1 VSALDWVVLGGTL
14 VAIVAYG
21 LWKTRGP
28 SNMADYVHG
37 GYRDRWLTIG
47 LSVMATQA
55 SAITFLSMPG
65 QAYEDGMR
73 FLQFY
78 FGLPVA
84 MVILSIAFIPRF
96 YRLRVLT
103 AYEYLE
109 GRFDLKTRQLA
120 AFLFLLQ
127 RGLSAG
133 ITIYAPAIVL
143 SKVLGWPLNATCLAI
158 GAVVIL
164 YTVAGGTRAVS
175 QTQKHQMVVM
185 LLGMVV
191 AFVVIVHKLPRELSF
206 GHAVAVA
213 GTLGKM
219 NVVDFSPDLGSRYTF
234 WSGLTGGC
242 FLAMAY
248 FGTDQSQVQRY
259 LSGRSVTES
268 RLGLL
273 FNGLLKVPMQF
284 LILFVG
290 VMVFVFYQ
298 FNAPPL
304 FFNEPEL
311 ARVAATPR
319 AAEMRAL
326 ESRHQVTFARKR
338 VEVSRLAA
346 ALDAGDAAAVDD
358 ARSRLRTAAAADD
371 AVRGEARALIAA
383 ALPRA
388 ETHDADYVFLTFVM
402 ANLPR
407 GLIGL
412 LLAVILCAAMS
423 STASELTALGG
434 CTVVDFYRR
443 SFRPHATDAHYLK
456 VAKIATGAWGL
467 VAVAFAGFA
476 SLVDNLIQA
485 VNILGSLF
493 YGTILG
499 IFLCAFFFRRL
510 RATPVFVAALASEVL
525 VMALWT
531 WTKIGFLWFNVIGCA
546 AVVLLSFVMGG
557 SNSAPKLDQIGNQNL
572 EIS

>member
-1 VSALDWVVLGGTL
+1 LSGLDWGVLGGTL
-14 VAIVAYG
+14 AAIVAYG

-28 SNMADYVHG
+28 SNMTDYVHG

-47 LSVMATQA
+47 LGVMATQA

-73 FLQFY
+73 FVQFY

-84 MVILSIAFIPRF
+84 MVILSVAFIPRF
-96 YRLRVLT
+96 YRSRVLT
-103 AYEYLE
+103 AYELLE
-109 GRFDLKTRQLA
+109 ARFDLKTRQLA
-120 AFLFLLQ
+120 ALLFLLQ

-158 GAVVIL
+158 GALVIV

-191 AFVVIVHKLPRELSF
+191 AFVVIVHRLPPELSL
-206 GHAVAVA
+206 GHAISVA

-219 NVVDFSPDLGSRYTF
+219 NVVDLSPNFGSRYTL

-268 RLGLL
+268 RMGLL

-284 LILFVG
+284 LILLVG

-298 FNAPPL
+298 FNPPPL
-304 FFNEPEL
+304 FFNEAEL
-311 ARVAATPR
+311 ARAAKTPH
-319 AAEMRAL
+319 AAELRAL
-326 ESRHQVTFARKR
+326 EQEHRVAFAEKR
-338 VEVSRLAA
+338 GAATDLAA
-346 ALDAGDAAAVDD
+346 ALDGGDVVAIEAS
-358 ARSRLRTAAAADD
+358 RTRLRAAAAG
-371 AVRGEARALIAA
+371 AETIREKTRTLLAA
-383 ALPRA
+383 ALPHA
-388 ETHDADYVFLTFVM
+388 EIHDADYVFLSFVM

-407 GLIGL
+407 GVIGL

-443 SFRPHATDAHYLK
+443 SWRPNATDAHYLR
-456 VAKIATGAWGL
+456 VAKVATGAWGL
-467 VAVAFAGFA
+467 VAVAFAAFA
-476 SLVDNLIQA
+476 SLIDNLIQA

-499 IFLCAFFFRRL
+499 IFLAAFFFRRL
-510 RATPVFVAALASEVL
+510 RATPVFVAAILSELL
-525 VMALWT
+525 VIGIWSG
-531 WTKIGFLWFNVIGCA
+531 TKIGFLWFNVIGCG
-546 AVVLLSFVMGG
+546 VVLALSSLLSG
-557 SNSAPKLDQIGNQNL
+557 SDFGRNSTPTMEL
-572 EIS
+572 SP

>member
-1 VSALDWVVLGGTL
+1 MSALDWVVLFGTL
-14 VAIVAYG
+14 GAIVAYG

-28 SNMADYVHG
+28 SDMAGYLHG

-55 SAITFLSMPG
+55 SAITFLSVPG
-65 QAYEDGMR
+65 QGYEDGMR
-73 FLQFY
+73 FVQFY
-78 FGLPVA
+78 FGLPIA
-84 MVILSIAFIPRF
+84 MVVLSVAFVPRF
-96 YRLRVLT
+96 YKLRVLT

-143 SKVLGWPLNATCLAI
+143 SKVLGWSLNLTCVAI
-158 GAVVIL
+158 GALVIL
-164 YTVAGGTRAVS
+164 YTVAGGTRAVG

-185 LLGMVV
+185 LGGMVV
-191 AFVVIVHKLPRELSF
+191 AFVVIVRRLPADLSF
-206 GHAVAVA
+206 GHALSIA
-213 GTLGKM
+213 GTFGKM
-219 NVVDFSPDLGSRYTF
+219 NVVDPSLNLGNRYTL
-234 WSGLTGGC
+234 WSGLAGGC

-259 LSGRSVTES
+259 LSARTITES

-284 LILFVG
+284 LILLVG

-298 FNAPPL
+298 FNPPPL
-304 FFNEPEL
+304 FFNEAEL
-311 ARVAATPR
+311 ARVERTSHAPELHHLEAEHRVAFAAQRGAVEQLSGALRDDDP
-319 AAEMRAL
+319 AAI
-326 ESRHQVTFARKR
+326 
-338 VEVSRLAA
+338 AA
-346 ALDAGDAAAVDD
+346 AQTRVRATA
-358 ARSRLRTAAAADD
+358 LRTAEI
-371 AVRGEARALIAA
+371 RKETRALIAG
-383 ALPRA
+383 ALTRP
-388 ETHDADYVFLTFVM
+388 ETNDADYVFLTFVM

-407 GLIGL
+407 GLVGL

-423 STASELTALGG
+423 STAGELTALGG

-443 SFRPHATDAHYLK
+443 SLRPAASDAHTLR
-456 VAKIATGAWGL
+456 VAKICTGAWGVL
-467 VAVAFAGFA
+467 AVLFAA
-476 SLVDNLIQA
+476 SAALLDNLIQA

-499 IFLCAFFFRRL
+499 IFLVAFFMRRV
-510 RATPVFVAALASEVL
+510 RATPVFLAALASEAL
-525 VMALWT
+525 VIIVWLT
-531 WTKIGFLWFNVIGCA
+531 TSIGFLWFNLIGCA
-546 AVVLLSFVMGG
+546 AVLLLSLAFEAAGAG
-557 SNSAPKLDQIGNQNL
+557 RLKPPARL
-572 EIS
+572 

>member
-1 VSALDWVVLGGTL
+1 MSALDWAVLFGTL
-14 VAIVAYG
+14 GAIVAYG

-28 SNMADYVHG
+28 SDMAGYLHG

-55 SAITFLSMPG
+55 SAITFLSVPG
-65 QAYEDGMR
+65 QGYEDGMR
-73 FLQFY
+73 FVQFY
-78 FGLPVA
+78 FGLPIA
-84 MVILSIAFIPRF
+84 MVVLSVAFVPRF
-96 YRLRVLT
+96 YKLRVLT

-143 SKVLGWPLNATCLAI
+143 SKVLGWSLNLTCLAI
-158 GAVVIL
+158 GALVIL
-164 YTVAGGTRAVS
+164 YTVAGGTRAVG

-185 LLGMVV
+185 LGGMVV
-191 AFVVIVHKLPRELSF
+191 AFVVIVRRLPADLSF
-206 GHAVAVA
+206 GHALSIA
-213 GTLGKM
+213 GTFGKM
-219 NVVDFSPDLGSRYTF
+219 NVVDPSLNLGNRYTL
-234 WSGLTGGC
+234 WSGLAGGC

-259 LSGRSVTES
+259 LSARTITES

-284 LILFVG
+284 LILLVG

-298 FNAPPL
+298 FNPPPL
-304 FFNEPEL
+304 FFNETEL
-311 ARVAATPR
+311 ARVERTPHAPELHHLEAEHRVAFAAQRGAVEQLSGALRDDDP
-319 AAEMRAL
+319 AAI
-326 ESRHQVTFARKR
+326 
-338 VEVSRLAA
+338 AA
-346 ALDAGDAAAVDD
+346 AQTRVRATA
-358 ARSRLRTAAAADD
+358 LRTAEI
-371 AVRGEARALIAA
+371 RKETRALIAG
-383 ALPRA
+383 ALTRP
-388 ETHDADYVFLTFVM
+388 ETNDADYVFLTFVM

-407 GLIGL
+407 GLVGL

-423 STASELTALGG
+423 STAGELTALGG

-443 SFRPHATDAHYLK
+443 SLRPAASDAHTLR
-456 VAKIATGAWGL
+456 VAKICTGAWGVL
-467 VAVAFAGFA
+467 AVLFAA
-476 SLVDNLIQA
+476 SAALLDNLIQA

-499 IFLCAFFFRRL
+499 IFLVAFFVRRV
-510 RATPVFVAALASEVL
+510 RATPVFLAALASEAL
-525 VMALWT
+525 VIIVWLT
-531 WTKIGFLWFNVIGCA
+531 TSIGFLWFNLIGCA
-546 AVVLLSFVMGG
+546 AVLLLSLAFEAAGAG
-557 SNSAPKLDQIGNQNL
+557 RLKPPARL
-572 EIS
+572 

>member
-1 VSALDWVVLGGTL
+1 MSALDWAVLFGTL
-14 VAIVAYG
+14 GAIVAYG

-28 SNMADYVHG
+28 SDMAGYLHG

-55 SAITFLSMPG
+55 SAITFLSVPG
-65 QAYEDGMR
+65 QGYEDGMR
-73 FLQFY
+73 FVQFY
-78 FGLPVA
+78 FGLPIA
-84 MVILSIAFIPRF
+84 MVVLSVAFVPRF
-96 YRLRVLT
+96 YKLRVLT

-143 SKVLGWPLNATCLAI
+143 SKVLGWSLNLTCLAI
-158 GAVVIL
+158 GALVIL
-164 YTVAGGTRAVS
+164 YTVAGGTRAVG

-185 LLGMVV
+185 LGGMVV
-191 AFVVIVHKLPRELSF
+191 AFVVIVRRLPADLSF
-206 GHAVAVA
+206 GHALSIA
-213 GTLGKM
+213 GTFGKM
-219 NVVDFSPDLGSRYTF
+219 NVVDPSLNLGNRYTL
-234 WSGLTGGC
+234 WSGLAGGC

-259 LSGRSVTES
+259 LSARTITES

-284 LILFVG
+284 LILLVG

-298 FNAPPL
+298 FNPPPL
-304 FFNEPEL
+304 FFNETEL
-311 ARVAATPR
+311 ARVERTPHAPELHHLEAEHRVAFAAQRGAVEQLSGALRDDYP
-319 AAEMRAL
+319 AAI
-326 ESRHQVTFARKR
+326 
-338 VEVSRLAA
+338 AA
-346 ALDAGDAAAVDD
+346 AQTRVRATA
-358 ARSRLRTAAAADD
+358 LRTAEI
-371 AVRGEARALIAA
+371 RKETRALIAG
-383 ALPRA
+383 ALTRP
-388 ETHDADYVFLTFVM
+388 ETNDADYVFLTFVM

-407 GLIGL
+407 GLVGL

-423 STASELTALGG
+423 STAGELTALGG

-443 SFRPHATDAHYLK
+443 SLRPAASDAHTLR
-456 VAKIATGAWGL
+456 VAKICTGAWGVL
-467 VAVAFAGFA
+467 AVLFAA
-476 SLVDNLIQA
+476 SAALLDNLIQA

-499 IFLCAFFFRRL
+499 IFLVAFFVRRV
-510 RATPVFVAALASEVL
+510 RATPVFLAALASEAL
-525 VMALWT
+525 VIIVWLT
-531 WTKIGFLWFNVIGCA
+531 TSIGFLWFNLIGCA
-546 AVVLLSFVMGG
+546 AVLLLSLAFEAAGAG
-557 SNSAPKLDQIGNQNL
+557 RLKPPARL
-572 EIS
+572 